1 MDEKKNLFSEF
12 PPVSREEWEE
22 VIKNDLRGGNYKQ
35 KLNWNTG
42 EGIDVL
48 PFYRRQD
55 LDVPRKPITTAGND
69 WEIRQPI
76 RAQKISAANNI
87 ARKAVKNG
95 AGALQ
100 FLIDIRQTDGALGGD
115 LHGTA
120 IQNQGDFSAL
130 IDGLNLSEVAL
141 HFDSGLVSPILL
153 AMLHN
158 EVKQQEVEP
167 RTVTGSLGYDPYAFA
182 ITNGQLSTR
191 ENAPV
196 AEAQQMLQFCS
207 ENLPGIK
214 CLSVDARPYH
224 NAGATIV
231 QELGYALA
239 TGSEYMATLSDGGH
253 NTDTIASCIH
263 FNFAVGS
270 NYFLEIA
277 KLRAARLL
285 WRKILDAYQVDKT
298 KQAYVH
304 TASSE
309 WNKTLYDPYVNML
322 RSTTEGMSA
331 AIAGADSITIQP
343 FDASFREPD
352 DFSRRIARNSQ
363 IILKEESYFHKVAD
377 PAAGSYYIETLTDKI
392 ADAAWNCFQEVE
404 TQGGILKSMRGG
416 YIQTAIEESRNQRD
430 MAIAQRE
437 RIFVGTNQYP
447 NPDDEAPGES
457 SKPTPAASLKETNKE
472 VEIDRNRLIQSIS
485 NALEGGSALGDLV
498 PALFDLT
505 KLDVRIIR
513 PYRGA
518 QAFEELRQSTEAHE
532 KTPTVLTLP
541 LGSKK
546 MRKARSSFAVNF
558 FGCVGYDIQ
567 EPLGFE
573 SVDEAID
580 AVQKNHPDIVV
591 LCSSDKEYEDL
602 VPKLSKRL
610 DSLDQKPIT
619 VLAGYPKDKVDEY
632 SNNGIDEFIYSNCN
646 VLETLQR
653 FQQKLGIK

>member
-1 MDEKKNLFSEF
+1 
-12 PPVSREEWEE
+12 
-22 VIKNDLRGGNYKQ
+22 
-35 KLNWNTG
+35 
-42 EGIDVL
+42 
-48 PFYRRQD
+48 
-55 LDVPRKPITTAGND
+55 
-69 WEIRQPI
+69 
-76 RAQKISAANNI
+76 
-87 ARKAVKNG
+87 
-95 AGALQ
+95 
-100 FLIDIRQTDGALGGD
+100 
-115 LHGTA
+115 
-120 IQNQGDFSAL
+120 
-130 IDGLNLSEVAL
+130 
-141 HFDSGLVSPILL
+141 
-153 AMLHN
+153 
-158 EVKQQEVEP
+158 
-167 RTVTGSLGYDPYAFA
+167 
-182 ITNGQLSTR
+182 
-191 ENAPV
+191 
-196 AEAQQMLQFCS
+196 
-207 ENLPGIK
+207 
-214 CLSVDARPYH
+214 
-224 NAGATIV
+224 
-231 QELGYALA
+231 
-239 TGSEYMATLSDGGH
+239 
-253 NTDTIASCIH
+253 
-263 FNFAVGS
+263 
-270 NYFLEIA
+270 
-277 KLRAARLL
+277 
-285 WRKILDAYQVDKT
+285 
-298 KQAYVH
+298 
-304 TASSE
+304 
-309 WNKTLYDPYVNML
+309 
-322 RSTTEGMSA
+322 
-331 AIAGADSITIQP
+331 
-343 FDASFREPD
+343 
-352 DFSRRIARNSQ
+352 
-363 IILKEESYFHKVAD
+363 
-377 PAAGSYYIETLTDKI
+377 
-392 ADAAWNCFQEVE
+392 
-404 TQGGILKSMRGG
+404 
-416 YIQTAIEESRNQRD
+416 

-457 SKPTPAASLKETNKE
+457 SKPTPTASLKETNNE